1 MARTTPEQVET
12 LHYLINQATNAATA
26 IAEALATFGDVD
38 EEDPEPEMTLRV
50 KTTKALQ
57 VRDSLIALLNSLNDD
72 PS

>member
-1 MARTTPEQVET
+1 MPRITPEQVET
-12 LHYLINQATNAATA
+12 LHYLLNQASNAATA
-26 IAEALATFGDVD
+26 IADALATFGDLD
-38 EEDPEPEMTLRV
+38 DEDPESEMTLRV